1 MSSLALEDLGT
12 ASELQKHTKAMLDR
26 ASKRPVSIPRE
37 RKGDAITLVNR
48 ALWHQALT
56 AMESMKTLAAI
67 SQLLSDTLKHTER
80 RRYPSDLAWLAEFD
94 EDDLQEFFG
103 EYVTAVM
110 GAVTGT
116 RSWDTV
122 DTVIEQWRRSA
133 LVLQDEGLRER
144 LTREAENVRHA

>member
-26 ASKRPVSIPRE
+26 ASRHPVSIPRE

-48 ALWHQALT
+48 TLWHQALT
-56 AMESMKTLAAI
+56 AMESMKTLAGV
-67 SQLLSDTLKHTER
+67 SLLVSDTLKHAEH
-80 RRYPSDLAWLAEFD
+80 RRYPSDLAWLADFD
-94 EDDLQEFFG
+94 KDDLQEFFG
-103 EYVTAVM
+103 EYASAVM

-122 DTVIEQWRRSA
+122 EIVIEQWRRSA
-133 LVLQDEGLRER
+133 VVLQDEELRER
-144 LTREAENVRHA
+144 LTREAENARHA